1 MKKVCII
8 ITSLILL
15 FFFIYTPFKISK
27 ILEYKDIETKEKS
40 LEEQETIINDLTDE
54 INNDNTLLQTLKD
67 NDESN
72 KEKLELWKKE
82 VKKIQENL

>member
-1 MKKVCII
+1 MYTKAQG
-8 ITSLILL
+8 
-15 FFFIYTPFKISK
+15 IYFQ
-27 ILEYKDIETKEKS
+27 KS

-67 NDESN
+67 KDESN